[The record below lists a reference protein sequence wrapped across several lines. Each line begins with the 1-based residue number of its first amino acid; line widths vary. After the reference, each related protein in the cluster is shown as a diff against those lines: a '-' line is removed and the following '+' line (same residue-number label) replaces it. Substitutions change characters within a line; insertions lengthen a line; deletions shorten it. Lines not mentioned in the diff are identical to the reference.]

1 MREEGRGERRESV
14 RKRSFLLAS
23 SYSLCYPSGGKYEA
37 SSAVFLVVA
46 DLVCILSSRQLAAAG
61 V

>member
-1 MREEGRGERRESV
+1 VSGRG
-14 RKRSFLLAS
+14 AS
-23 SYSLCYPSGGKYEA
+23 YLRAVILFVIPSGGKDEA